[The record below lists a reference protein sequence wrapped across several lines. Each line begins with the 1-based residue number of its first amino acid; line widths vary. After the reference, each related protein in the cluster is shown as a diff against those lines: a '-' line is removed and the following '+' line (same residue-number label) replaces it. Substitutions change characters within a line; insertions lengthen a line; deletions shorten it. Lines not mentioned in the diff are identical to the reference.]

1 MALYKTIESGLRL
14 MGCLAGK
21 VVLNM
26 AQIVGGVATSHTP
39 TIAFAKDAKKF
50 DDPVWKPIF
59 EGYEPVQQ
67 WFQDKKPDVL
77 VYIYNDHMT
86 SFFDHYS
93 HFALGVGE
101 EFKAADEGGGPRDI
115 PAIKGDPK
123 FAEHVARVMVA
134 NEFDLSY
141 FQGKGLD
148 HGAFSPLSVMVDYD
162 DDNGWACKL
171 LPIVC
176 GVLTVPLPSARRF
189 YKFGKSLR
197 QAILSYPEDIKVAIA
212 GTGGLSH
219 QVHGEACGFNN
230 PEWDA
235 EFMDRLEKDPESLL
249 DMTIADLAKLGG
261 WEGAEVVM
269 WLMMRGALAAEVEC
283 THKTYFLPSM
293 CPIAT
298 MILEEKAGTQPVEDP
313 AKTRERA
320 DHDYEG
326 AEEMEGTYPFTIER
340 SVRGFRLNHFLHSL
354 TDPTARGKFRTDEE
368 AAMEEAGLTDEE
380 KRLVR
385 DRDWIGMIHY
395 GVIFFMLEKLG
406 AVTGIGN
413 IDIYAAMKG
422 MTVPEFQK
430 TRNAQINYGVAGKE
444 D

>member
-1 MALYKTIESGLRL
+1 MAS
-14 MGCLAGK
+14 
-21 VVLNM
+21 
-26 AQIVGGVATSHTP
+26 IVGGVATSHTP

-59 EGYEPVQQ
+59 EGYEPVQH
-67 WFQDKKPDVL
+67 WFREKKPDVL

-101 EFKAADEGGGPRDI
+101 RFEAADEGGGPRDI
-115 PAIKGDPK
+115 PAIMGDPK

-148 HGAFSPLSVMVDYD
+148 HGAFSPLSVMVDHD
-162 DDNGWACKL
+162 RESGWAVKL
-171 LPIVC
+171 LPIAC
-176 GVLTVPLPSARRF
+176 GVLTVPMPSARRF
-189 YKFGKSLR
+189 YKFGQSLR
-197 QAILSYPEDIKVAIA
+197 QAILSYPEDITVAIA

-219 QVHGEACGFNN
+219 QVHGEGCGFNN
-230 PEWDA
+230 PEWDD
-235 EFMDRLEKDPESLL
+235 EFMERLEKDPESLL
-249 DMTIADLAKLGG
+249 DLSIAELARRGG
-261 WEGAEVVM
+261 WEGAEVIM
-269 WLMMRGALAAEVEC
+269 WLMMRGALADKVEV

-298 MILEEKAGTQPVEDP
+298 MILEERGGAAPEESPEQ
-313 AKTRERA
+313 TRARTNW
-320 DHDYEG
+320 DYEG

-340 SVRGFRLNHFLHSL
+340 SVKGFRINRFLHSL
-354 TDPTARGKFRTDEE
+354 TDPQVRKLFREDEE
-368 AAMEEAGLTDEE
+368 AAMEQADLSDEE

-385 DRDWIGMIHY
+385 ARDWIGMIHY
-395 GVIFFMLEKLG
+395 GAIFFMLEKLG

-413 IDIYAAMKG
+413 IDIYASMKG
-422 MTVPEFQK
+422 MSVPEFQK
-430 TRNAQINYGVAGKE
+430 TRNAQINYGVAGKG

>member
-1 MALYKTIESGLRL
+1 MAT
-14 MGCLAGK
+14 
-21 VVLNM
+21 
-26 AQIVGGVATSHTP
+26 IVGGIATSHTP
-39 TIAFAKDAKKF
+39 TIAFAKDGGKQ

-59 EGYEPVQQ
+59 DGYKPVQD
-67 WFQDKKPDVL
+67 WFRAKKPDVL

-101 EFKAADEGGGPRDI
+101 KFEAADEGGGPRDI
-115 PAIKGDPK
+115 PAIMGDPK

-148 HGAFSPLSVMVDYD
+148 HGAFSPLSVMVDHD
-162 DDNGWACKL
+162 ADKGWAVKL
-171 LPIVC
+171 LPVVC

-189 YKFGKSLR
+189 WKFGRSLR

-219 QVHGEACGFNN
+219 QVHGEGCGFNN
-230 PEWDA
+230 PAWDH
-235 EFMDRLEKDPESLL
+235 EFMERLEKDPESLL
-249 DMTIADLAKLGG
+249 DMTVAELAQRGG

-269 WLMMRGALAAEVEC
+269 WLMMRGALSAEVEC

-298 MILEEKAGTQPVEDP
+298 MIMEERSVDAP
-313 AKTRERA
+313 AEAPADTLARA
-320 DHDYEG
+320 NRDYVG
-326 AEEMEGTYPFTIER
+326 AEDMDGTYPFTIER
-340 SVRGFRLNHFLHSL
+340 AVKGFRLNHFLHSL
-354 TDPTARGKFRTDEE
+354 TRPDMRKLFRENEE
-368 AAMEEAGLTDEE
+368 AAYEKGGLTEE
-380 KRLVR
+380 ERALVR
-385 DRDWIGMIHY
+385 NRDWIGMIHY

-413 IDIYAAMKG
+413 IDIYASMKG
-422 MTVPEFQK
+422 LSVPEFQK
-430 TRNAQINYGVAGKE
+430 TRNAAINYGVAGKE
-444 D
+444 K

>member
-1 MALYKTIESGLRL
+1 MAK
-14 MGCLAGK
+14 
-21 VVLNM
+21 
-26 AQIVGGVATSHTP
+26 IVGGVATSHTP

-59 EGYEPVQQ
+59 EGYEPVQK
-67 WFQDKKPDVL
+67 WFREKKPDVL

-101 EFKAADEGGGPRDI
+101 SFEAADEGGGPRDI

-123 FAEHVARVMVA
+123 FAEHVAKVMVA

-148 HGAFSPLSVMVDYD
+148 HGAFSPLSVMVDHD
-162 DDNGWACKL
+162 EANGWAVKL
-171 LPIVC
+171 LPVVC

-219 QVHGEACGFNN
+219 QVHGEGCGFNN
-230 PEWDA
+230 PEWDQ
-235 EFMDRLEKDPESLL
+235 EFMTLLEKDPEALL
-249 DMTIADLAKLGG
+249 DYPIAKLAELGG

-269 WLMMRGALAAEVEC
+269 WLMMRGALSAEVEV

-298 MILEEKAGTQPVEDP
+298 MIFEEVSNDAPVEDP
-313 AKTRERA
+313 SATLERIEW
-320 DHDYEG
+320 DYKGSETM
-326 AEEMEGTYPFTIER
+326 AGTYPFTIER
-340 SVRGFRLNHFLHSL
+340 SVKGFRLNHFLHSL
-354 TDPTARGKFRTDEE
+354 TEPAMRKLFREDEE
-368 AAMEEAGLTDEE
+368 AAYEKGGLTEE
-380 KRLVR
+380 ERDLVR
-385 DRDWIGMIHY
+385 RRDWIGMIHY

-422 MTVPEFQK
+422 LSVPEFQK

-444 D
+444 K